1 MVGIF
6 DSPPLPPIETPEPL
20 GIVLFSGDF
29 ARAHYALAMA
39 AAAAA
44 IGRPVVLFA
53 THGGCR
59 AFLKAGADGR
69 PGWAELDDALERD
82 AALRGR
88 GVAGFAE
95 LLAAIAE
102 MGVRLIV
109 CEAGLRA
116 MDLEP
121 GDLDPHLE
129 GEVAGLVTFFEQMR
143 GGQTLFV

>member
-1 MVGIF
+1 MF
-6 DSPPLPPIETPEPL
+6 DVPTLEPLPEPERI
-20 GIVLFSGDF
+20 GIILFSGDF

-53 THGGCR
+53 TNAGCH
-59 AFLKAGADGR
+59 ALLR
-69 PGWAELDDALERD
+69 PGQDGSPGWVRLEGALEQDR
-82 AALRGR
+82 ALRQR

-95 LLAAIAE
+95 LLAAVAE

-116 MDLEP
+116 MDLLPE
-121 GDLDPHLE
+121 DLDPSLE
-129 GEVAGLVTFFEQMR
+129 GEVAGLVTFFEQTR